1 MKFFKEPISKLI
13 FDTLDVSDSW
23 SMILPA
29 VFGENIKPKKPLV
42 HVTPDTILME
52 PKVSVLQSKSVQPKS
67 VRNSLTAKNVPQ
79 TSPTLRPFTSTAPT
93 IVFSH
98 PVYYSSQTL
107 STNQLGA
114 KTNILT
120 YVLGNPDI
128 QNLNLK
134 SSL

>member
-1 MKFFKEPISKLI
+1 
-13 FDTLDVSDSW
+13 
-23 SMILPA
+23 MILPA
-29 VFGENIKPKKPLV
+29 VFGNSGEDIKPEKPLV
-42 HVTPDTILME
+42 HVTPDTIIME
-52 PKVSVLQSKSVQPKS
+52 PKVSVSQSTSAPPKS
-67 VRNSLTAKNVPQ
+67 DVSVSGISTTKSVPQ
-79 TSPTLRPFTSTAPT
+79 TSPTLRPFTSTTTP

-128 QNLNLK
+128 QNLNLII
-134 SSL
+134 